1 MDGLVLIG
9 WPVMRPDEPLAIL
22 WDDPHLLAVIKPAGL
37 LTQGVAGGEPTLEDA
52 VRRFLRPDDPGSVY
66 LGTIHRLDR
75 PVSGVIVW
83 ARTPKAARRVADQF
97 ARGEARKEYWAVVEG
112 GPATAEERWDDWLGP
127 VDASGVAR
135 VVSEGSPGARRA
147 ITRARSIAGAR
158 CPAGMGFLALD
169 PETGR
174 THQLRA
180 QSAARRR
187 PIAGDLAYGSTF
199 AFPRGIAL
207 HARRLSF
214 AHPVSRRAVTLVAP
228 LPEAW
233 ASAGMAPPST

>member
-1 MDGLVLIG
+1 MST
-9 WPVMRPDEPLAIL
+9 DEPLAIL

-37 LTQGVAGGEPTLEDA
+37 LTQGIAGGEPTLEDA
-52 VRRFLRPDDPGSVY
+52 IRRYLQPDEPGSAY
-66 LGTIHRLDR
+66 LGTVHRLDR
-75 PVSGVIVW
+75 QVSGVIVW

-97 ARGEARKEYWAVVEG
+97 ARREAKKEYWAVVAG
-112 GPATAEERWDDWLGP
+112 GLASGEERWDDWLGP

-135 VVSEGSPGARRA
+135 VVTEGSPRARRA
-147 ITRARSIAGAR
+147 IARARPIPGAR
-158 CPAGMGFLALD
+158 CPTGMAFLGLE

-180 QSAARRR
+180 QAAARRM
-187 PIAGDLAYGSTF
+187 PIVGDSAYGSTF

-207 HARRLSF
+207 HARRLTF

-233 ASAGMAPPST
+233 ASAGLAPPST